1 MKNHILDLTFCS
13 SAVAADAKTSAYNLL
28 GEKLEFEVADEAA
41 RRDGNEIADLTD
53 QAEIIVNGEAR
64 MLYADLMGTNGVVHI
79 IDTMLPTDSA
89 KPVTQTLRD
98 HNSTIFEQLIREGN
112 FEEYIDDI
120 MNMTVF
126 APVDSAFETSEVGQ
140 KWSKM
145 LESEPAKLKDNQELK
160 KFIEYHMSQ
169 PMIKTPDLSD
179 TQIESREGHKLRLNL
194 YATNF
199 PFVHV
204 MNRATINCA
213 RLVHF
218 DEDSCGSVVHQ
229 IDRVLEAP
237 QKVSLNL

>member
-1 MKNHILDLTFCS
+1 M
-13 SAVAADAKTSAYNLL
+13 L
-28 GEKLEFEVADEAA
+28 GEKLEFEIGDEEA
-41 RRDGNEIADLTD
+41 RRNGNEIADMTN
-53 QAEIIVNGEAR
+53 QNEIIVNGEAR
-64 MLYADLMGTNGVVHI
+64 MLEADLMGTNGVVHI

-89 KPVTQTLRD
+89 KPVTQTLHD
-98 HNSTIFEQLIREGN
+98 HNSTVFEQLIREGN

-126 APVDSAFETSEVGQ
+126 APLDTAFETSEEGK
-140 KWSKM
+140 KWLDM
-145 LESEPAKLKDNQELK
+145 LEKEPAKLKNNEQLK

-169 PMIKTPDLSD
+169 PMIKTSDLSD
-179 TQIESREGHKLRLNL
+179 GQIESRTGNKLRLNL

-204 MNRATINCA
+204 MNRATVNCA

-237 QKVSLNL
+237 QKVIISHLSSLKLEY